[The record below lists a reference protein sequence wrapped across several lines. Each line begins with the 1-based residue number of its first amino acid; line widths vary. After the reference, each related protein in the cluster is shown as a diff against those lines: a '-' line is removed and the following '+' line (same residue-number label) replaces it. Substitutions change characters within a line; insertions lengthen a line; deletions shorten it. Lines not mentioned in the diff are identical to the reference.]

1 MDETQM
7 SGQNGNANSEQEFEY
22 IELDDAQ
29 KLPEGYEY
37 EYIEAPSDDVSE
49 MDVVNRPHAFSDVDD
64 EDDMASV
71 SEISATLRAS
81 QQEERRNEA
90 PFPSFL
96 QAGYDDGQVNVS
108 DVAEEQNINE
118 LVSSEHEEPMVNVA
132 DVEVS
137 NQDELITQNVNQ
149 NGEWQ
154 AQVGNV
160 NPMNEA
166 SSENIHFLN
175 MPEDN
180 QNWQEDTR
188 ASYNL
193 EDINFDEEGLKF
205 QKNEISSINVNDY
218 IEPEATYK
226 ATDVAVTEMPDYEPR
241 PMARMTVQEVAENIS
256 EPQTIAENVETASVE
271 NISVETTSGEEET
284 FDILATDE
292 KEFSLDELLQE
303 DNSSGNVSTEVDF
316 DNLSENF
323 AQEQALVEEQT
334 NTDAFLENSEDN
346 QDVEYVQTADEVPS
360 MSEPETE
367 SVEYDVP
374 QENIATEEITEAPVE
389 EIVEVPV
396 EEVVPAIEDDNS
408 SFLQPE
414 EMSDIKDDF
423 EQTEIQPV
431 DEVADF
437 LTETSSV
444 ADENVAE
451 TVPVYAENNEFENEP
466 ETESDLHSEEVYSEE
481 ENKEQSFA
489 AETSANVAE
498 AAPVFAG
505 VSEANENIVE
515 QDASHSNIAENIAE
529 PKEQSVFVGS
539 EDEVEQINPQ
549 QVMFD
554 VADYTQ
560 EDIAQAEL
568 HARIVSKQNGVQ
580 SFKADD
586 EVSDILLA
594 DVDFSQHEL
603 NAWNLILYQQNIIP
617 LEQKVAELS
626 LPQKQNVNRYVSVVQ
641 GGNKKFDLFNEE
653 NLKIINA
660 SHACVAVQGRFIC
673 GDFEA
678 NSGVIV
684 NDFMPIS
691 LADLEGK
698 KISFKAPTSGLLT
711 GPNGCVLFFFGVR
724 NLWVPN
730 TEVAEVDAQKLQ
742 YKISKWYSGTL
753 NDKYFEFS
761 AQSESSEFIGNEEM
775 NSIHVNVNNSSYG
788 WNVTFDD
795 GLSMNLRDLREY
807 QTRFGKIPSANGTI
821 SYGQKT
827 LKFQNVERIVV
838 YEAAQYF
845 FYN

>member
-7 SGQNGNANSEQEFEY
+7 TGQNENTNSEQEFEY
-22 IELDDAQ
+22 IELDDGQ
-29 KLPEGYEY
+29 KLPKGYEY
-37 EYIEAPSDDVSE
+37 EYIEVPSDDVSE
-49 MDVVNRPHAFSDVDD
+49 MDVVNRPHAFSDIDD

-81 QQEERRNEA
+81 QQEEMRNEA

-118 LVSSEHEEPMVNVA
+118 QITPEHEEPMVNVA

-149 NGEWQ
+149 SGEWQ
-154 AQVGNV
+154 AQSGSV
-160 NPMNEA
+160 NPVNEA

-193 EDINFDEEGLKF
+193 EDINFDDEGLQF

-226 ATDVAVTEMPDYEPR
+226 ATDVAVTEIPDYEPR
-241 PMARMTVQEVAENIS
+241 PKARMTVQDVAENVL
-256 EPQTIAENVETASVE
+256 EPQTIAENVEAAPVE
-271 NISVETTSGEEET
+271 NISVETAPVEEEPL
-284 FDILATDE
+284 DILATDE

-303 DNSSGNVSTEVDF
+303 DNSSDNVSNEISF
-316 DNLSENF
+316 DDLSENI
-323 AQEQALVEEQT
+323 AQEQTIPAEQT
-334 NTDAFLENSEDN
+334 DVDAFQNDTEES
-346 QDVEYVQTADEVPS
+346 QDVEYLQTADKVSLIP
-360 MSEPETE
+360 EPETE

-374 QENIATEEITEAPVE
+374 QENVATEEISEAPVE

-396 EEVVPAIEDDNS
+396 EEVVPSTEDDS
-408 SFLQPE
+408 SNFLQPE
-414 EMSDIKDDF
+414 ETQDVQDDF
-423 EQTEIQPV
+423 ALTEIQPV
-431 DEVADF
+431 DEASDF
-437 LTETSSV
+437 LEEAPSI

-466 ETESDLHSEEVYSEE
+466 ETELDLHSEE
-481 ENKEQSFA
+481 NTEQGFTE
-489 AETSANVAE
+489 ETSANVAE
-498 AAPVFAG
+498 TASAFAAVA
-505 VSEANENIVE
+505 EASENIVE

-529 PKEQSVFVGS
+529 PKEQPVFVGS

-549 QVMFD
+549 PVMFD

-586 EVSDILLA
+586 EVSDILLTE
-594 DVDFSQHEL
+594 VDFSQHEL

-617 LEQKVAELS
+617 LQQKVAELS
-626 LPQKQNVNRYVSVVQ
+626 LPQKPNVHRYVSVVQ
-641 GGNKKFDLFNEE
+641 GGNKKFDLCNEE

-691 LADLEGK
+691 LTDFEGK
-698 KISFKAPTSGLLT
+698 KISFKTPASGLLT